1 MAILWI
7 YGSRF
12 LPRDPKKH
20 DHSSGITGSV
30 GTIIIYH
37 EWPDMLQY
45 MDKNVKIYHISGN
58 IILFRNGLANLSI
71 YLLSGTVSR
80 ICQQISFSGIVSRIY
95 LNIPALQS
103 GSGLDTGAILV
114 KDNQAKVGSVSR
126 MQVSTTT
133 ESRFLDARI
142 FICQYISFFGMVL
155 RVCQQISCSG
165 TVSRNRSNPHF
176 KLSTAAFNLF
186 KASSS
191 VAWGQAMFTR

>member
-58 IILFRNGLANLSI
+58 IMLLRNDLANLSMYLIPRNDLVNLSI
-71 YLLSGTVSR
+71 YIILRNGLVNLSINIILQNGLAKPLKSSFQTVY
-80 ICQQISFSGIVSRIY
+80 CC
-95 LNIPALQS
+95 LQ
-103 GSGLDTGAILV
+103 LV
-114 KDNQAKVGSVSR
+114 QR
-126 MQVSTTT
+126 Q
-133 ESRFLDARI
+133 L
-142 FICQYISFFGMVL
+142 
-155 RVCQQISCSG
+155 
-165 TVSRNRSNPHF
+165 
-176 KLSTAAFNLF
+176 
-186 KASSS
+186 
-191 VAWGQAMFTR
+191 

>member
-7 YGSRF
+7 CGSRF

-71 YLLSGTVSR
+71 YIILRNGLVNLSIYIILRNDLVNLSINIILQNGLVNLSIYIILRNGLVNLSINIILRNGLAKSPESSFQTIHRCLQLVQ
-80 ICQQISFSGIVSRIY
+80 CQ
-95 LNIPALQS
+95 L
-103 GSGLDTGAILV
+103 
-114 KDNQAKVGSVSR
+114 
-126 MQVSTTT
+126 
-133 ESRFLDARI
+133 
-142 FICQYISFFGMVL
+142 
-155 RVCQQISCSG
+155 
-165 TVSRNRSNPHF
+165 
-176 KLSTAAFNLF
+176 
-186 KASSS
+186 
-191 VAWGQAMFTR
+191 